1 MNNAEAADLDAAQA
15 EPKQVAI
22 KSPHNVKP
30 APLSNQNEPK
40 VSKSTVNKLMEQYA
54 HMNKDVESAMVD
66 IREKKL
72 ASHEMKNMFKGYALI
87 DTNAVESEHVRHEQ
101 IREVIVKK
109 TVPPS
114 NEDTES
120 EITPDQQSYDPH
132 KPLMNIR
139 SHFETKKI
147 RDTE

>member
-54 HMNKDVESAMVD
+54 QMNKDVESAMVD

-87 DTNAVESEHVRHEQ
+87 DTNAVESEQ

-109 TVPPS
+109 DGAT
-114 NEDTES
+114 
-120 EITPDQQSYDPH
+120 
-132 KPLMNIR
+132 
-139 SHFETKKI
+139 
-147 RDTE
+147 